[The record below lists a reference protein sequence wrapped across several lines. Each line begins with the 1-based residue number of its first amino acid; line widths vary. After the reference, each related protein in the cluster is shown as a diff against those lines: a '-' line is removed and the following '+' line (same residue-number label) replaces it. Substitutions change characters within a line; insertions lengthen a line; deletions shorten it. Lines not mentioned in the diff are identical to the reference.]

1 MSQPRVLIV
10 DDNDMNIQLAEF
22 VLRAAAY
29 EVESATSAAEAVTKV
44 RDFEPNLILMDV
56 QMPGMGGLELM
67 RRLKVDP
74 ATQHIVVVAFTA
86 FAMKGDE
93 LKMRAAGCDGYIA
106 KPIDVRT
113 FAEKVASYL
122 SCGLAAAQ
130 PGGGL
135 P

>member
-67 RRLKVDP
+67 RRLKADP

-93 LKMRAAGCDGYIA
+93 IKMRAAGCDGYIA

-113 FAEKVASYL
+113 LAAKVASYL